1 MAASAKPQFQA
12 DIGSMTL
19 YAYQLLGLRPTSL
32 LQEHMESARMATNML
47 LSRWSAEGINLWE
60 VEPFDIP
67 LFAGQGTYLAPD
79 DIVGLLDV
87 FIRQGASVSQE
98 IVRQTQDGRTRTT
111 QDGRIRDIQASGAA
125 KLKADPVT
133 GLDRIMM
140 SIGRT
145 EYASY
150 PNKKQRGFPTVF
162 WFNQQID
169 STINIWPTPN
179 DNSLRLMGYYLKQ
192 IPAVG
197 LQTGGA
203 ASPYP
208 EIPLYFQ
215 EAFVYGL
222 ASRLAIIWVPEKAQM
237 LDMLSKEAYQAAS
250 EQNVEDTPI
259 YFSPQTRGY
268 FV

>member
-1 MAASAKPQFQA
+1 MAAVLKPQFQA
-12 DIGSMTL
+12 DLGAMTL

-32 LQEHMESARMATNML
+32 LQEHIESARMATNML
-47 LSRWSAEGINLWE
+47 LSRWSAEGVNLWE

-67 LFAGQGTYLAPD
+67 LVAGQGTYLAPD

-87 FIRQGASVSQE
+87 F
-98 IVRQTQDGRTRTT
+98 VRQPNAGYEAQDMG
-111 QDGRIRDIQASGAA
+111 
-125 KLKADPVT
+125 

-140 SIGRT
+140 SVGRS
-145 EYASY
+145 EYVSY
-150 PNKKQRGFPTVF
+150 PDKQQKGFPTVF
-162 WFNQQID
+162 WFNQQLD
-169 STINIWPTPN
+169 STINIWPVP
-179 DNSLRLMGYYLKQ
+179 DNNNLRLMGYYLRQ
-192 IPAVG
+192 IPLVG
-197 LQTGGA
+197 TQA
-203 ASPYP
+203 QSNASGQPRNVP

-222 ASRLAIIWVPEKAQM
+222 ASRLALMWAPDKAAM
-237 LDMLSKEAYQAAS
+237 LDALSKEAYQAAS

>member
-1 MAASAKPQFQA
+1 MAKSLFQP

-19 YAYQLLGLRPTSL
+19 YAFQLLGLRPTSL
-32 LQEHMESARMATNML
+32 LQEHIESARMATNML
-47 LSRWSAEGINLWE
+47 LSRWSAEGVNLWE
-60 VEPFDIP
+60 VSPFDIP
-67 LFAGQGTYLAPD
+67 LIEGKGTYLAPD

-87 FIRQGASVSQE
+87 FIRQPNAGSQS
-98 IVRQTQDGRTRTT
+98 QDMG
-111 QDGRIRDIQASGAA
+111 
-125 KLKADPVT
+125 

-140 SIGRT
+140 SVGRS

-150 PNKKQRGFPTVF
+150 PDKQLRGFPAVF

-169 STINIWPTPN
+169 STINIWPAPN
-179 DNSLRLMGYYLKQ
+179 DGSLRLMGYYLRQ
-192 IPAVG
+192 IPLVG
-197 LQTGGA
+197 MQNGGSVA
-203 ASPYP
+203 PSAYP

-215 EAFVYGL
+215 EAFIYGL
-222 ASRLAIIWVPEKAQM
+222 ASRLAIIWLPEKAQM

-268 FV
+268 FI